1 MWRTGG
7 VIRSALRCARGAS
20 ATSCEAPT
28 DEAPVYLDRR
38 PGYGSRRAV
47 GFAMSAHHD
56 TERSYGA
63 LAMAVAIRGGAET
76 KQLAGGHVA
85 AFLRRDDDGVGGH
98 PFGRGGAWCGS
109 ITAPVCGTPAKATPG
124 TASRTPLT
132 RASTRSR
139 SSGCDRIT
147 FACPHVADELPVAR
161 DEDAV
166 GTDDVERGQ
175 RIPAK
180 APMSAKQPRTLVIQ

>member
-1 MWRTGG
+1 MWRAGG

-98 PFGRGGAWCGS
+98 PFGRARRMVRLHHCTGMRYTRESDSRHGLAH
-109 ITAPVCGTPAKATPG
+109 TPDQG
-124 TASRTPLT
+124 V
-132 RASTRSR
+132 
-139 SSGCDRIT
+139 DE
-147 FACPHVADELPVAR
+147 VAL
-161 DEDAV
+161 
-166 GTDDVERGQ
+166 Q
-175 RIPAK
+175 W
-180 APMSAKQPRTLVIQ
+180 L